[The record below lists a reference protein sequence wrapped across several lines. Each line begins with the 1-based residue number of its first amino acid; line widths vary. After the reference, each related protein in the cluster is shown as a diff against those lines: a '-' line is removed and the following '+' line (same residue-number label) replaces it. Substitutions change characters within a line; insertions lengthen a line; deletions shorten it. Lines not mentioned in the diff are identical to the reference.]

1 MSKFLQKLYERQVVG
16 KTVVIGKQSTP
27 NFPKKKNISYP
38 LTILRHLFFGKFG
51 VLYFV
56 VTTVLR
62 FAIFCL
68 ITDEVIRKGVNSEVK
83 IYHPYPLA
91 HHAVNM

>member
-51 VLYFV
+51 LLYFLI
-56 VTTVLR
+56 TPVLR
-62 FAIFCL
+62 FALFSL

-83 IYHPYPLA
+83 IYHPCPLA
-91 HHAVNM
+91 HHVVNI